1 MNKSSNNESRNK
13 YPTKI
18 SNELSKINKVNL
30 AKIDNRE
37 LLIHTRWEEMVGNFF
52 SIYSEP
58 DKLKIFNDNNTR
70 KIYSGVL
77 YVKIVGAAA
86 IEFQHFIDKIIDKIN
101 SFFGYQLITK
111 IVLKQVSAL
120 GNNNKKSINSPNN
133 NNIFRVSKDDK
144 IILKE
149 NTKGIKSKKL
159 EKTLLKLGESIL
171 KDKDKDKS

>member
-1 MNKSSNNESRNK
+1 MNKSSNNEFRNK

-101 SFFGYQLITK
+101 SFFGYQLI
-111 IVLKQVSAL
+111 
-120 GNNNKKSINSPNN
+120 
-133 NNIFRVSKDDK
+133 
-144 IILKE
+144 KE
-149 NTKGIKSKKL
+149 IKL
-159 EKTLLKLGESIL
+159 EKVNPKNLLK
-171 KDKDKDKS
+171 KNRKSKNLFIKEKQFKYKIKKVKNEDIKNSLLELMYEMKNGKT

>member
-1 MNKSSNNESRNK
+1 MNKSSNNEFRNK

-58 DKLKIFNDNNTR
+58 DKLKIFNDNNTS

-111 IVLKQVSAL
+111 IVLKQVSGL
-120 GNNNKKSINSPNN
+120 DNNKKSINLPNK
-133 NNIFRVSKDDK
+133 NNIFKMSSDDK